1 VESKCKKCAY
11 IDKLTGDYPK
21 DSISCGECKDRHD
34 RDVDVSN
41 YEQRAE
47 VQNETDAKYKF

>member
-1 VESKCKKCAY
+1 MNKCKKCAY